1 MLGNVMCAKIYNHFS
16 FHILLEFLS
25 HSAKKKKEKRRRRH
39 YFHQF
44 SGIYGRAY
52 TLIETK
58 LLFKRKHSD
67 TAGGL
72 DPFFFDLSN
81 TETKTRCL
89 TTWPLG
95 LKTLFSCPFLIF
107 SKLRSDFGW
116 QKGNPLEL

>member
-1 MLGNVMCAKIYNHFS
+1 MQKYTIIFPFTYYWNFY
-16 FHILLEFLS
+16 HIQQKR
-25 HSAKKKKEKRRRRH
+25 KKKKRRRRH

-58 LLFKRKHSD
+58 LLFKRKHSG